1 MTVKLIACLEE
12 VIARLGVEFGEQLT
26 YPGIYR
32 GAPLNVTP
40 VLIDRNGALTLVI
53 SDADSDACKV
63 MPTTVGKCVYGRY
76 FDWQK
81 DASQPPVSFEQAVR
95 SVAGDETIS
104 CDPSLPLA
112 RYQALAR
119 GGPVSL
125 SPVAPLP
132 AVHIYRKQRSE
143 IEAQWLATRTADAA
157 AFTLFVQT
165 LRDSE
170 KLVAAMT
177 ATAKGFSPLD
187 VLCAEKSF
195 SALYITAPHEV
206 EMFTGLPARTCKQF
220 GVTALFKSDAEE
232 ITVIAEQPLPR
243 SDFHPAGEASNI
255 VDAIAT
261 ADTDTIAIQKDDLSA
276 GIYTALEK
284 TAIRF
289 EDASYVI
296 RRWQDQRASDDAV
309 YFFFTANA
317 VLKGINAARA
327 FFRRNAGTQMT
338 ERDLVAAY
346 HQGVS
351 RFARRYGFADRVGS
365 YFDIVHSGARTLL
378 PSTAGDYP
386 VSAADK
392 TIKFDMGLTVADAF
406 GCIRAVSDIARTICR
421 DPEIEA
427 LHDRMRDIL
436 INGLI
441 PSIKAGMSGGE
452 IHAIGVDLLRPLEGE
467 FRRLGLLPESKEI
480 DGYTRDCGHTI
491 QRQTISAVYFLPGVQ
506 EKVEQ
511 GMLGCTEYVWP
522 IGDVLI
528 AVEDGY
534 IVTADGGIAF
544 TVEGDAS

>member
-1 MTVKLIACLEE
+1 MTIKLIARLED
-12 VIARLGVEFGEQLT
+12 VVARLGTEFGEQLT

-32 GAPLNVTP
+32 GARLSVTP
-40 VLIDRNGALTLVI
+40 VIIDRDGALTVVI

-63 MPTTVGKCVYGRY
+63 MPATVGKSVYGRY

-81 DASQPPVSFEQAVR
+81 DTSQPPTSFEQAVR
-95 SVAGDETIS
+95 SVTGGETIS
-104 CDPSLPLA
+104 CDPSLPVTRYQVLA
-112 RYQALAR
+112 RS
-119 GGPVSL
+119 GPVSL
-125 SPVAPLP
+125 SAAAPLP
-132 AVHIYRKQRSE
+132 AVHIYRKKRSE

-157 AFTLFVQT
+157 AFTPFVRT
-165 LRDSE
+165 LRDGE

-177 ATAKGFSPLD
+177 ATAKGFAPLD
-187 VLCAEKSF
+187 VLCAEKGF
-195 SALYITAPHEV
+195 PALYITAPHEV
-206 EMFTGLPARTCKQF
+206 EMFTGLPARTCEQF
-220 GVTALFKSDAEE
+220 GVTALFHRGAEE
-232 ITVIAEQPLPR
+232 ITVIAERPLPR
-243 SDFHPAGEASNI
+243 SDFHSAGEASNI
-255 VDAIAT
+255 VEALANVGT
-261 ADTDTIAIQKDDLSA
+261 ETIAIQKDNLCA

-296 RRWQDQRASDDAV
+296 RRGQDRRASDDAV

-317 VLKGINAARA
+317 VLKGIDAARS
-327 FFRRNAGTQMT
+327 FFHRNAGAQIT

-378 PSTAGDYP
+378 PATAGDYP
-386 VSAADK
+386 VSATDK

-421 DPEIEA
+421 DPDIEA
-427 LHDRMRDIL
+427 LHDRLRDIL
-436 INGLI
+436 VDGLI

-452 IHAIGVDLLRPLEGE
+452 IHAFGIDLLRPLEGD
-467 FRRLGLLPESKEI
+467 FRRLGLLPEGKGI

-506 EKVEQ
+506 EKVEED
-511 GMLGCTEYVWP
+511 MLGCTEYVWP

-544 TVEGDAS
+544 TVEGDSQ